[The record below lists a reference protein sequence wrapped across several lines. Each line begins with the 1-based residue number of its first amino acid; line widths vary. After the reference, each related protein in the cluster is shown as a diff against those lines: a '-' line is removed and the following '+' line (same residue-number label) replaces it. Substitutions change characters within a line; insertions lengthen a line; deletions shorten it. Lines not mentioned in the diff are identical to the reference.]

1 MFPSIDFIGDI
12 HGHYEELRLLL
23 TKLGYVESQG
33 SFRYPG
39 RTRTVVFLGDYIDR
53 GNQARDVV
61 NLVRAMRD
69 SGDAVALM
77 GNHEDMLLGWL
88 DGESCSWE
96 YNGCEATLRSYKGRP
111 EDFQDDCSW
120 MRNLPLYYE
129 DDHYIY
135 VHAGI
140 NPALPM
146 DQQDRE
152 TLLWVR
158 DEFIDNPVSAEK
170 VVVFGHTPGCG
181 RPYRTLAGNICL
193 DAGCVFYG
201 NLTAMVIEEDGGK
214 TFCSSQSGFWT
225 KVS

>member
-1 MFPSIDFIGDI
+1 MKTIVIGDI
-12 HGHYEELRLLL
+12 HGCYRELDNLVGLLIEEKAYE
-23 TKLGYVESQG
+23 
-33 SFRYPG
+33 PG
-39 RTRTVVFLGDYIDR
+39 RDRLIFLGDYIDR
-53 GNQARDVV
+53 GENPRLA
-61 NLVRAMRD
+61 VRFIRQLQEKY
-69 SGDAVALM
+69 GNVIALM